1 MLYACLTCLALIGL
15 LAVTGSASA
24 QETKGENPV
33 VVLETNKGN
42 ISIELY
48 PEKAPDHRSELPQ
61 LRR

>member
-15 LAVTGSASA
+15 LAVTGSAPA

-42 ISIELY
+42 ITIELY
-48 PEKAPDHRSELPQ
+48 
-61 LRR
+61 RREGPR